1 MIGKISSQEKPT
13 MSTIPSSVTEKQF
26 NDYIR
31 PYLNIAK
38 RGYESE
44 MPLYQ
49 IFNLMLHRL
58 HTGCQWAELPVA
70 KEAKTREERHEPS
83 WQTVYH
89 HWRKWGGDGSLEKVW
104 QASIGSV
111 KEDLALAELNLDGSH
126 ALAKKGGEAVAYQG
140 RKKAKT
146 SNILPIV
153 DGKGYVLASTGI
165 VAGNHNDAFQLKAH
179 LQTAF
184 KTMKSLG
191 LLIGGAFFN
200 ADSAFDTREAR
211 KVCFNHQVIPNIPE
225 NKRSRKLAKRG
236 RKRLFNAQVYKR
248 RFVSER
254 SFAWIDKFRA
264 LLIRFDRKVA
274 CFLAAHHIAFA
285 LINLRH
291 LFSAKG

>member
-1 MIGKISSQEKPT
+1 
-13 MSTIPSSVTEKQF
+13 MSTIPTSVTEEQF
-26 NDYIR
+26 NAHIR
-31 PYLNIAK
+31 PHLNVAK

-44 MPLYQ
+44 TPLHE

-58 HTGCQWAELPVA
+58 HTGCQWTELPVSKDA
-70 KEAKTREERHEPS
+70 QKRQERNEPS

-89 HWRKWGGDGSLEKVW
+89 HWRRWSDAGSLEKVW
-104 QASIGSV
+104 QASIGRV
-111 KEDLALAELNLDGSH
+111 KEALALDQLSLDGSH
-126 ALAKKGGEAVAYQG
+126 AIAKKGGEAVAYQA

-153 DGKGYVLASTGI
+153 DGNGYVVASTGI
-165 VAGNHNDAFQLKAH
+165 VAGNHNDAFQLKDH

-184 KTMKSLG
+184 KTLKSLG
-191 LLIGGAFFN
+191 LVIAGAFLN
-200 ADSAFDTREAR
+200 ADSAFDSREAR
-211 KVCFNHQVIPNIPE
+211 KVCFNHKVRPNIPE
-225 NKRSRKLAKRG
+225 NKRNRKLAKRG

-254 SFAWIDKFRA
+254 SFAWLDKFRA

-291 LFSAKG
+291 LFAAKG